1 MEYLVGVLI
10 IVVGLLL
17 SIALHEVGHLVP
29 AQRFG
34 VRVPQYM
41 VGFGPTL
48 WSWTRGETE
57 YGIKAIPLGGY
68 VRLVGM
74 YPPQSR
80 PVRGPRVVREL
91 ISSAR
96 EASLEEIRPGEEHRA
111 FYRLSTPKKIVIM
124 VGGPAMN
131 LVIAAVMF
139 TVVVLAFG
147 VSQPSTQLADISQCV
162 VPVTSESRTECL
174 DEDPPAPAAAAGLQP
189 GDTVVAIGT
198 TKVTT
203 WDELSAAIAQ
213 AGGETVALSYERDGE
228 LVTTSVTPL
237 VTERPVTDRFGVPQY
252 DDQGQLRT
260 EPRGFLGVA
269 PAYITVHQ
277 PLTQVPHMLGQ
288 SFAGTFDVILSLP
301 QRMVDVWHAAF
312 GGEERGL
319 DSPVGVVGVGRI
331 AGDITSADQ
340 LDGELAAQTQQ
351 LLLLIGSLN
360 VALCAFNLIPLPPLD
375 GGHVAGALYEGARR
389 SVARLR
395 GRRDPG
401 NADTAR
407 LLPLAYGVFV
417 LLAGMGLLLIY
428 ADLVNP
434 VRLIQ

>member
-1 MEYLVGVLI
+1 M
-10 IVVGLLL
+10 
-17 SIALHEVGHLVP
+17 
-29 AQRFG
+29 
-34 VRVPQYM
+34 
-41 VGFGPTL
+41 
-48 WSWTRGETE
+48 
-57 YGIKAIPLGGY
+57 
-68 VRLVGM
+68 
-74 YPPQSR
+74 
-80 PVRGPRVVREL
+80 

-198 TKVTT
+198 MKVTT

-312 GGEERGL
+312 GER
-319 DSPVGVVGVGRI
+319 S
-331 AGDITSADQ
+331 AGWT
-340 LDGELAAQTQQ
+340 
-351 LLLLIGSLN
+351 LLL
-360 VALCAFNLIPLPPLD
+360 
-375 GGHVAGALYEGARR
+375 
-389 SVARLR
+389 
-395 GRRDPG
+395 
-401 NADTAR
+401 
-407 LLPLAYGVFV
+407 
-417 LLAGMGLLLIY
+417 GLWEW
-428 ADLVNP
+428 DE
-434 VRLIQ
+434 